1 MELQEKEI
9 QLAVNAMPVAAQDTT
24 VEEQNIPVMNE
35 GKFYLMEHKIKPFTS
50 VDDKEAIEIFKEV
63 EFKSESISG
72 KFNPSLKEI
81 FASVQ
86 DDNDVLTKAI
96 AFSVNKNSEKLDSS
110 KKYKTAK
117 VSFYK
122 LKD

>member
-9 QLAVNAMPVAAQDTT
+9 QLAVNAMPVIKQDTT
-24 VEEQNIPVMNE
+24 VEEPNIPVMNE